1 MLCVP
6 VNGFLLPLFLG
17 QPCLN
22 PVGTGCQCTNTFSSA
37 TICTLTPSVPV
48 SPQLDDLSSLA
59 LQMLLLYGHH
69 MSTVTEIK
77 EAIANLSPQE
87 YCELIGDLQLFADDE
102 WDTQMKTD
110 ASSGKLD
117 FVDWSVKQT
126 KVGGTQVPLDHILD
140 ERKA

>member
-1 MLCVP
+1 
-6 VNGFLLPLFLG
+6 
-17 QPCLN
+17 
-22 PVGTGCQCTNTFSSA
+22 
-37 TICTLTPSVPV
+37 
-48 SPQLDDLSSLA
+48 
-59 LQMLLLYGHH
+59 

-102 WDTQMKTD
+102 WDTQMKAD

-126 KVGGTQVPLDHILD
+126 KVDGAQVPLDHILWSVFPSPFPSQPF
-140 ERKA
+140 RTNSQASKSVPVRSLKMCW

>member
-1 MLCVP
+1 M
-6 VNGFLLPLFLG
+6 GG
-17 QPCLN
+17 
-22 PVGTGCQCTNTFSSA
+22 
-37 TICTLTPSVPV
+37 
-48 SPQLDDLSSLA
+48 SSLA
-59 LQMLLLYGHH
+59 REGLVQYGPR

-102 WDTQMKTD
+102 WDTQMKLD

-117 FVDWSVKQT
+117 FIDRSVEQSKRE
-126 KVGGTQVPLDHILD
+126 GTRVALEQILE

>member
-1 MLCVP
+1 
-6 VNGFLLPLFLG
+6 
-17 QPCLN
+17 
-22 PVGTGCQCTNTFSSA
+22 
-37 TICTLTPSVPV
+37 
-48 SPQLDDLSSLA
+48 LDDLSSLA